1 MKADNKPAISLPA
14 YFKSVKKWKY
24 VLRKNK
30 KTKGPKK
37 KKEESP
43 TWRVN
48 VLSVAP
54 RLLIVKAPVKLI
66 RNSFAHENLPVD
78 AVWRRKSYI
87 DEELKDIFQEN
98 KHGFD
103 S

>member
-1 MKADNKPAISLPA
+1 MEIC
-14 YFKSVKKWKY
+14 FTKKQ
-24 VLRKNK
+24 KNK
-30 KTKGPKK
+30 RTKKK

-54 RLLIVKAPVKLI
+54 QLLIVKAPFKLI
-66 RNSFAHENLPVD
+66 LNSFAHENLPVD

>member
-1 MKADNKPAISLPA
+1 MNLQLVYRYILSLSKNGNMF
-14 YFKSVKKWKY
+14 YQKRKKQKDQ
-24 VLRKNK
+24 
-30 KTKGPKK
+30 K

-48 VLSVAP
+48 ALSVVP

-66 RNSFAHENLPVD
+66 LNSFAHENLPVD
-78 AVWRRKSYI
+78 AVWRRKSYT

>member
-1 MKADNKPAISLPA
+1 MF
-14 YFKSVKKWKY
+14 YE
-24 VLRKNK
+24 
-30 KTKGPKK
+30 KTKKQKDQKK
-37 KKEESP
+37 KGREPDVEGQ
-43 TWRVN
+43 RVICCATTTN
-48 VLSVAP
+48 SEGA
-54 RLLIVKAPVKLI
+54 VKLI
-66 RNSFAHENLPVD
+66 LNSFAHENLPVD

>member
-1 MKADNKPAISLPA
+1 MKADNEPAISLPV

-30 KTKGPKK
+30 NTKGPK

-54 RLLIVKAPVKLI
+54 QLLIVKAPFKLI
-66 RNSFAHENLPVD
+66 LNSFAHENLPVD
-78 AVWRRKSYI
+78 AV
-87 DEELKDIFQEN
+87 
-98 KHGFD
+98 
-103 S
+103 

>member
-1 MKADNKPAISLPA
+1 MEIC
-14 YFKSVKKWKY
+14 FTKKQ
-24 VLRKNK
+24 KNK
-30 KTKGPKK
+30 RTKK

-43 TWRVN
+43 TSRVN

-66 RNSFAHENLPVD
+66 LNSFAHENLPVD

-87 DEELKDIFQEN
+87 DEELKDMFQEN

>member
-1 MKADNKPAISLPA
+1 MF
-14 YFKSVKKWKY
+14 YE
-24 VLRKNK
+24 
-30 KTKGPKK
+30 KTKKQKDQKK
-37 KKEESP
+37 KKGESP

-66 RNSFAHENLPVD
+66 LNSFAHENLPVD

-87 DEELKDIFQEN
+87 DEELKDMFQEN

>member
-1 MKADNKPAISLPA
+1 MEIC
-14 YFKSVKKWKY
+14 FTKKQ
-24 VLRKNK
+24 KNK
-30 KTKGPKK
+30 RTKKK

-54 RLLIVKAPVKLI
+54 RLLIVKALVKLI
-66 RNSFAHENLPVD
+66 LNSFAHENLPVD

>member
-1 MKADNKPAISLPA
+1 MEIC
-14 YFKSVKKWKY
+14 FTKKQ
-24 VLRKNK
+24 KNK
-30 KTKGPKK
+30 RTKKK

-54 RLLIVKAPVKLI
+54 RLVIVKAPVKLI
-66 RNSFAHENLPVD
+66 LNSFAHENLPVD